1 MESDDGNRATNRRPF
16 SLQFWGA
23 EKETQ
28 QRLETAIFEDLNR
41 YCWNQQNSANIS
53 ISTANANSSTNPGPQ
68 VISNTDGQVL
78 NHHTIRTFIGVVTSM
93 WPSPRVILIEVNLN
107 FSLMLK
113 LFSNFVKIY
122 TITVLNSSSGDQW
135 LRKDVSTSSD
145 QPNGLDINLDTIL
158 SNYPYVKT
166 ECFSYDDSGF
176 GTAESTKEDI
186 NYQHPPTPQIL
197 QPQSSGV
204 TTTSVLLESNL
215 SATSDLIS
223 YTDMTNNNN
232 EWNIDRNEI
241 KDWETC
247 EANVR
252 LKRS

>member
-1 MESDDGNRATNRRPF
+1 M
-16 SLQFWGA
+16 
-23 EKETQ
+23 
-28 QRLETAIFEDLNR
+28 
-41 YCWNQQNSANIS
+41 
-53 ISTANANSSTNPGPQ
+53 
-68 VISNTDGQVL
+68 
-78 NHHTIRTFIGVVTSM
+78 
-93 WPSPRVILIEVNLN
+93 
-107 FSLMLK
+107 
-113 LFSNFVKIY
+113 
-122 TITVLNSSSGDQW
+122 
-135 LRKDVSTSSD
+135 RKDISSNSGD

-176 GTAESTKEDI
+176 GTAESTKEDNI
-186 NYQHPPTPQIL
+186 QNYQHPPTPQLL

-223 YTDMTNNNN
+223 YTTDMSNNNN

-247 EANVR
+247 EANVSEER
-252 LKRS
+252 RIDS

>member
-1 MESDDGNRATNRRPF
+1 
-16 SLQFWGA
+16 
-23 EKETQ
+23 
-28 QRLETAIFEDLNR
+28 
-41 YCWNQQNSANIS
+41 
-53 ISTANANSSTNPGPQ
+53 
-68 VISNTDGQVL
+68 
-78 NHHTIRTFIGVVTSM
+78 
-93 WPSPRVILIEVNLN
+93 
-107 FSLMLK
+107 MLK